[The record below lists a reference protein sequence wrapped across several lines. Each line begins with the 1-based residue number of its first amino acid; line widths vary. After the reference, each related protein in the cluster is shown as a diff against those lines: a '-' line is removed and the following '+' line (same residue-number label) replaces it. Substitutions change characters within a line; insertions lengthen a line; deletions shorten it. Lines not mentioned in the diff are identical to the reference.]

1 MRQLNIYVL
10 KLLYKNLSPG
20 AWSNSALKKYS
31 IQSFTTYLAAPSAT
45 VDDGPFAAFAYPN
58 CHGFHQPAAGGCS
71 VAGFL
76 VNMQAAKTVRAMV
89 AVGTACALRNNDAAA
104 VFAGE
109 HFAAGVC
116 FVISFFKAFAFVF
129 TVHG

>member
-1 MRQLNIYVL
+1 MDISFIG
-10 KLLYKNLSPG
+10 LS
-20 AWSNSALKKYS
+20 SA
-31 IQSFTTYLAAPSAT
+31 AARLECS
-45 VDDGPFAAFAYPN
+45 
-58 CHGFHQPAAGGCS
+58 S
-71 VAGFL
+71 VAGSL
-76 VNMQAAKTVRAMV
+76 VDVQAAKTVRAMV